1 MQARFAFLV
10 LGFSIIGATLLAA
23 PAVRAQSDEPSASDQ
38 SGAPDEPSTLDQS
51 GATPLDQSSAGS
63 AQTGEAGAT
72 AQSTPPESTAVV
84 TAEAGNSPV
93 EQPGKTYRFVGL
105 RYRGIIVPKF
115 MMNMFG
121 ADGGRTVYVND
132 FGPEFA
138 IRKDGFEYDF
148 ALTYAAYSMDPTPF
162 KSSSDP
168 NTGWEIV
175 TSNVKMIQLTADFL
189 WSQPFN
195 PELSLNYGLGAG
207 LGFVF
212 GDLHRVQAYP
222 PAGANPN
229 DPNQYKPCIAQG
241 VPNPSYCGFDNNHY
255 GTYTEPSWANGGSKP
270 NIFPWLA
277 LQTGLRFKPVKSFV
291 ARLDLGFGT
300 SGFFFGL
307 GADYGL

>member
-10 LGFSIIGATLLAA
+10 LSPCVLAA
-23 PAVRAQSDEPSASDQ
+23 VLCTAPSVRAQ
-38 SGAPDEPSTLDQS
+38 PDEPSSSDE
-51 GATPLDQSSAGS
+51 ATASPDEAPGPGGETATSESAGPSAGS
-63 AQTGEAGAT
+63 AVSD
-72 AQSTPPESTAVV
+72 AQ
-84 TAEAGNSPV
+84 AGNTPF
-93 EQPGKTYRFVGL
+93 EKPGQTYRFVGF

-148 ALTYAAYSMDPTPF
+148 ALTYAPYSMDPTPF

-168 NTGWEIV
+168 ATGWEIV
-175 TSNVKMIQLTADFL
+175 QSDVKMIQLTADFL
-189 WSQPFN
+189 WSQQFN
-195 PELSLNYGLGAG
+195 PEFSWNYGLGAG

-222 PAGANPN
+222 PNGVSVDNP
-229 DPNQYKPCIAQG
+229 DGYQPCIAPG
-241 VPNPSYCGFDNNHY
+241 NPDPTFCGNDNNHY
-255 GTYTEPSWANGGSKP
+255 GGYTEPSWANGGSKP
-270 NIFPWLA
+270 ILFPWLA
-277 LQTGLRFKPVKSFV
+277 VETGFRYKPVKQFA